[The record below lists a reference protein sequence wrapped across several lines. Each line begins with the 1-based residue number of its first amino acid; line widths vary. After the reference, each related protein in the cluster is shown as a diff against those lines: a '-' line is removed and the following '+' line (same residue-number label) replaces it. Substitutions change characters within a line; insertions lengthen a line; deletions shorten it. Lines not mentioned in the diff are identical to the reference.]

1 MMETRQ
7 LVLEVSAR
15 LYERMEERAAEQHRD
30 LSEWVLRAA
39 IRALYP
45 PEFTLDR
52 LGLEAAWDA
61 RPRLPAPRIAPPP
74 ATPPPATERKPHAPH
89 S

>member
-1 MMETRQ
+1 MNETRQ

-15 LYERMEERAAEQHRD
+15 LYERMEEHAAEQHRD

-52 LGLEAAWDA
+52 LGLEAAWTN
-61 RPRLPAPRIAPPP
+61 RPRLSPRP
-74 ATPPPATERKPHAPH
+74 ATQPPATEGKPHAAH

>member
-1 MMETRQ
+1 MFETRQ
-7 LVLEVSAR
+7 IVFEISTR

-61 RPRLPAPRIAPPP
+61 RPRPPAPRPAPSP
-74 ATPPPATERKPHAPH
+74 AAQPATERKPNAPH
-89 S
+89 T

>member
-1 MMETRQ
+1 MFETRQ
-7 LVLEVSAR
+7 IVFEISAR

-30 LSEWVLRAA
+30 LSDWVLSAA

-61 RPRLPAPRIAPPP
+61 RPRLPTPRSSN
-74 ATPPPATERKPHAPH
+74 ERKP
-89 S
+89 

>member
-7 LVLEVSAR
+7 IVFEISAR

-52 LGLEAAWDA
+52 LGLEAAWA
-61 RPRLPAPRIAPPP
+61 NRPPVPAPRP
-74 ATPPPATERKPHAPH
+74 ADERKP
-89 S
+89 

>member
-7 LVLEVSAR
+7 IVFEISAR

-52 LGLEAAWDA
+52 LGLEAAWA
-61 RPRLPAPRIAPPP
+61 NRPPLPAPRP
-74 ATPPPATERKPHAPH
+74 TTERKP
-89 S
+89 

>member
-7 LVLEVSAR
+7 IVFEVTAE
-15 LYERMEERAAEQHRD
+15 LYERIKARAAEKRYSVD
-30 LSEWVLRAA
+30 EWVLCAA

-61 RPRLPAPRIAPPP
+61 RPRLPAPRVAPPP

>member
-1 MMETRQ
+1 MMEPRQ
-7 LVLEVSAR
+7 IVFEISAM

-52 LGLEAAWDA
+52 LGLEAAWEA
-61 RPRLPAPRIAPPP
+61 RPRLPAACP
-74 ATPPPATERKPHAPH
+74 AAQPTTERTPHAAHP
-89 S
+89 

>member
-7 LVLEVSAR
+7 IVFEISAR

-52 LGLEAAWDA
+52 LGIEAAWNA
-61 RPRLPAPRIAPPP
+61 RPRLPTPRP
-74 ATPPPATERKPHAPH
+74 AAQPTTERTPHAAH

>member
-1 MMETRQ
+1 MFETRQ
-7 LVLEVSAR
+7 IVLEISAR

-52 LGLEAAWDA
+52 LGLEAAWA
-61 RPRLPAPRIAPPP
+61 NRPPVPTPRPAD
-74 ATPPPATERKPHAPH
+74 ERKP
-89 S
+89 

>member
-1 MMETRQ
+1 MFETRQ
-7 LVLEVSAR
+7 IVLEISAR

-52 LGLEAAWDA
+52 LGLEAAWA
-61 RPRLPAPRIAPPP
+61 NLPPLPAPRP
-74 ATPPPATERKPHAPH
+74 TTERKP
-89 S
+89 